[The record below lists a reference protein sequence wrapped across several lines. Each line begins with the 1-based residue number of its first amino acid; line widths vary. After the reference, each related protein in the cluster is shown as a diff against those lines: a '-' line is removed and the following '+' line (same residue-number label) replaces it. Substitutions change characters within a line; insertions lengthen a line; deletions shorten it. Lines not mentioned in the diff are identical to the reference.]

1 MQFRLCF
8 GGSFAR
14 SAITLLAVAMLSNFA
29 HSQAPAVGMSGA
41 ASNKLRE
48 AMNQQDPQQRL
59 RLLQEAAALFSDP
72 VPKYSVLYPNLVDAY
87 LGVNDLSDASKA
99 VDEMAKAGVQNVTES
114 ESRLNLATAYVNA
127 KQYGPALE
135 QANST
140 VSLLKSTSAKA
151 ASLKIQQDLIEA
163 LNLQGAVLLETRSTQ
178 KALEALNES
187 EELRKSRHMDPSAAT
202 ERNIARCYAALGKQT
217 DAVENFGEAYALA
230 AHRVNA
236 IQRHIDVA
244 GQAASAGFTQE
255 LTEQRDLLTR
265 IEEEIRPVYGSRDAQ
280 VPLEKFLTEKLE
292 ALDKAVIADGMSKAK
307 TNKPAPDF
315 NLSSVAGGKTKLSEL
330 RGKVVLLNFWDI
342 TCKPCRA
349 EYPHLQKIQDEFK
362 SEGLSVLM
370 ISLDEDVTQVKP
382 FAEKYGFLDRV
393 LLNGGG
399 IQRAY
404 GIGPIPH
411 TVIVDGSGVI
421 RFNEVGFTLD
431 TPDVFRTEIR
441 SLLTTTGK

>member
-1 MQFRLCF
+1 MQFRFCR

-14 SAITLLAVAMLSNFA
+14 LAIALLVAAMPSNSA

-48 AMNQQDPQQRL
+48 AMNQQDPAQRL
-59 RLLQEAAALFSDP
+59 RLLQDADALFSDP
-72 VPKYSVLYPNLVDAY
+72 VSKYSVLYPNLVDAY
-87 LGVNDLSDASKA
+87 LAVNDLSDASKA
-99 VDEMAKAGVQNVTES
+99 VDEMAKGGVQNVTES
-114 ESRLNLATAYVNA
+114 ESRLNLATAYVKA

-135 QANST
+135 QVSAT
-140 VSLLKSTSAKA
+140 VSLLKSANTKATSV
-151 ASLKIQQDLIEA
+151 KIQQDLIVA
-163 LNLQGAVLLETRSTQ
+163 LNLRGAVLLETGSTQ

-187 EELRKSRHMDPSAAT
+187 EELRKSRHMDPSADT
-202 ERNIARCYAALGKQT
+202 ERNIARCYAALGKQS

-292 ALDKAVIADGMSKAK
+292 AFDKAVIADAMSKAK
-307 TNKPAPDF
+307 TNKAAPEF
-315 NLSSVAGGKTKLSEL
+315 SLSSVAGGKTKLSDL

-362 SEGLSVLM
+362 GEGLSVLM
-370 ISLDEDVTQVKP
+370 ISLDEDISQVKP

-393 LLNGGG
+393 LLKGDT

>member
-1 MQFRLCF
+1 MQFRLCC
-8 GGSFAR
+8 GRSFAR
-14 SAITLLAVAMLSNFA
+14 PAIALLIVVTLLGSA
-29 HSQAPAVGMSGA
+29 HGQAPAVGMSGA
-41 ASNKLRE
+41 ASDKLRE
-48 AMNQQDPQQRL
+48 AMNQQDPAQRL
-59 RLLQEAAALFSDP
+59 RLLKEANALFSDP
-72 VPKYSVLYPNLVDAY
+72 VSKYSVLYPNLVDAY
-87 LGVNDLSDASKA
+87 LGVNDLNNASNA
-99 VDEMAKAGVQNVTES
+99 VNEMAKAGVQNVTES
-114 ESRLNLATAYVNA
+114 ESRLHVATAYVNT
-127 KQYGPALE
+127 KQYDLAL
-135 QANST
+135 QQLT
-140 VSLLKSTSAKA
+140 LIVSLLKADGTKTAPVKV
-151 ASLKIQQDLIEA
+151 QQDLIAA
-163 LNLQGAVLLETRSTQ
+163 LNLQGAVLLETGPTQ
-178 KALEALNES
+178 RALDALNES

-202 ERNIARCYAALGKQT
+202 ERNIARCYAALGKQS

-280 VPLEKFLTEKLE
+280 VPLEKFLTERLD
-292 ALDKAVIADGMSKAK
+292 AFDKAVIADAMSKAK

-315 NLSSVAGGKTKLSEL
+315 SLSSVAGSKTKLSEL

-342 TCKPCRA
+342 TCRPCRA

-441 SLLTTTGK
+441 NLLTKTGK